1 MVNVIMIRNTYGGLE
16 YLRKGC
22 FYVTNHARAIAPGG
36 FGVNYTDAVA
46 CYQNMLAVKKF
57 YNKTSD
63 NPLLHIVVSYNNCV
77 QDIFTASR
85 LSAKIATFF
94 SGYQYV
100 YCTHFKDR
108 ECSHF
113 HMHLVINSV
122 SYLDGHLISSWL
134 GNLHQFCG
142 HVAAI
147 THQSTWLTIKT
158 KTNDFED

>member
-46 CYQNMLAVKKF
+46 CYQNMLAVKQF
-57 YNKTSD
+57 YHKTSD

-77 QDIFTASR
+77 QDILTAAR

-94 SGYQYV
+94 TGYQYV

-122 SYLDGHLISSWL
+122 SYIDGHLISSWL

-147 THQSTWLTIKT
+147 THQSTWLSIKT

>member
-46 CYQNMLAVKKF
+46 CYNNMLAVKQF
-57 YNKTSD
+57 YHKTSD
-63 NPLLHIVVSYNNCV
+63 NPLLHIVVSYNENIK
-77 QDIFTASR
+77 DIYDATR
-85 LSAKIATFF
+85 LSARIASFF
-94 SGYQYV
+94 TGYQYV
-100 YCTHFKDR
+100 YCTHSKDR
-108 ECSHF
+108 ECSWF

-122 SYLDGHLISSWL
+122 SYLNGNLISSWI
-134 GNLHQFCG
+134 GYMQQFCA

-147 THQSTWLTIKT
+147 THQSTWLSIKT
-158 KTNDFED
+158 KSNDFED